1 MMTDETTETA
11 EMGDES
17 AIFDRIAAAPVPAAA
32 PNLPGSGGLGPVE
45 YRDSGTQP
53 LHVSSFD
60 GSRDFRSEFMVG
72 ARSLGLDTPQKRIP
86 PQTLVIA
93 DALNATGAD
102 GLARF
107 STVAVCVPR
116 RASKTT
122 SIFAS
127 LLGRCFERPGYE
139 VAYSAQTGM
148 KARDR
153 FMLDVVRPLERTF
166 PDDGTRPF
174 KINRGR
180 GSEQVIWDNGSRFV
194 VLAPIADN
202 FRGDAFD
209 AVVLDEAQ
217 VHDPEASEDLLGAI
231 LPTFDT
237 RPGAQLIVAGTTGEH
252 RSGMLWATLEDGR
265 RGRADTGVVEYG
277 AGDSVTEE
285 EHGDPEVWQRS
296 HPGIGNLTPLTVI
309 RRNFEK
315 LPRAQFL
322 REYLGVWPAG
332 GAGRFLNPQRWAESA
347 IPGEL
352 PAPPDHFS
360 VAFQVHPDGLSAS
373 IVAAWRDSQG
383 NAHIG
388 ILDHRPGTEWLAP
401 AALSIARKHR
411 TPLVHDT
418 YGGPNNV
425 QVEALQRARPRPRFE
440 PQTMADVKT
449 AAALLVKELDDGKL
463 RHYAQDEMDEAA
475 RLAVKRRIGNGW
487 GLGRGTDADED
498 ITPLEAAALA
508 LRAYDGSK
516 RRAPFQ
522 PLMAN

>member
-1 MMTDETTETA
+1 MHN
-11 EMGDES
+11 
-17 AIFDRIAAAPVPAAA
+17 DREVFENGVAAPVPAAA
-32 PNLPGSGGLGPVE
+32 PFLPDPTDLGPQE
-45 YRDSGTQP
+45 YRDSGIPP
-53 LHVSSFD
+53 LHASSFD

-72 ARSLGLDTPQKRIP
+72 ARSLGLDTPKKPIP

-93 DALNATGAD
+93 DALNAIDDD
-102 GLARF
+102 GLTRF
-107 STVAVCVPR
+107 STMAVCVPR

-122 SIFAS
+122 SIFAT

-139 VAYSAQTGM
+139 VAYSAQTGV
-148 KARDR
+148 KGRDR
-153 FMLDVVRPLERTF
+153 FLLDVVRPLERQY

-180 GSEQVIWDNGSRFV
+180 GSEQIIWDNGSRFA

-252 RSGMLWATLEDGR
+252 RSGLLWSSLEDGR
-265 RGRADTGVVEYG
+265 HGRADTGIVEYG
-277 AGDSVTEE
+277 AGDSLTDQ
-285 EHGDPEVWQRS
+285 EHADEDVWLRS
-296 HPGIGNLTPLTVI
+296 HPGIGNLTPLNII

-315 LPRAQFL
+315 LPLAQFL

-352 PAPPDHFS
+352 PAPPDHFA

-373 IVAAWRDSQG
+373 IVAAWRDDEG

-401 AALSIARKHR
+401 AALAIYRKHR

-425 QVEALQRARPRPRFE
+425 QVEALQRARPRPRFD

-487 GLGRGTDADED
+487 GLGRMDAAED

-508 LRAYDGSK
+508 LRAFDGMRK
-516 RRAPFQ
+516 REPFE
-522 PLMAN
+522 PIMAN